1 MASWTA
7 TVLGGILTFFLSSLL
22 AAGTVEVRSAV
33 TCPSVVEVNTRLQ
46 PLLPRISAEPAERH
60 LATLNV
66 VEQSDGRK
74 ALHVRLLRSD
84 ASMIGDRHLL
94 VAGDCQAMAEA
105 AAVVIAAWETEDPS
119 SLPAPVVE
127 SAATPAAAPVASPSW
142 QCWGGVGAG
151 AGFLGGMA
159 LLGNVETQVGRN
171 TSRWRLRLSVMRELD
186 RRLDLGTGHADWHH
200 TMMAL
205 GLVLHG
211 SAGAWVGSLD
221 LGPTFGWV
229 TVKGSGFREN
239 QESQSLEYGVV
250 GGVRGGLRW
259 GRWTLWIEGRAN
271 GWLRGQRAL
280 QTYPDSK
287 ATMRKADVSASAGTA
302 FLFF

>member
-1 MASWTA
+1 M
-7 TVLGGILTFFLSSLL
+7 LGGIFTFLLSSLL

-33 TCPSVVEVNTRLQ
+33 PCPSVVDVNTRLQ
-46 PLLPRISAEPAERH
+46 PLLPRTSAEPTERH
-60 LATLNV
+60 LAMLDV
-66 VEQSDGRK
+66 VEQADGRK

-84 ASMIGDRHLL
+84 ASVIGDRHLL
-94 VAGDCQAMAEA
+94 VAGDCRAMAEA

-127 SAATPAAAPVASPSW
+127 SAATPAPTPVASPSW
-142 QCWGGVGAG
+142 QWWGGVGVG
-151 AGFLGGMA
+151 AGFLGGIA
-159 LLGNVETQVGRN
+159 PVGNIEAQVGRS
-171 TSRWRLRLSVMRELD
+171 TSHWRLRLSVMRELD

-221 LGPTFGWV
+221 LGPALGWV
-229 TVKGSGFREN
+229 TVKGNGFQDN
-239 QESQSLEYGVV
+239 QESQSLEYGVA
-250 GGVRGGLRW
+250 GGVRGGLRL
-259 GRWTLWIEGRAN
+259 GRWTLWVEGRGH

-280 QTYPDSK
+280 LSNSESK
-287 ATMRKADVSASAGTA
+287 AAEMRKADVSASAGTT

>member
-1 MASWTA
+1 M
-7 TVLGGILTFFLSSLL
+7 LGGIFTLLLSSLL

-33 TCPSVVEVNTRLQ
+33 PCPSVVDVNTRLQ
-46 PLLPRISAEPAERH
+46 PLLPRASAEPTERH
-60 LATLNV
+60 LAALDV
-66 VEQSDGRK
+66 VEQADGRK

-84 ASMIGDRHLL
+84 ASVIGDRHLF

-105 AAVVIAAWETEDPS
+105 AAVIVAAWETEDPS

-127 SAATPAAAPVASPSW
+127 SAATPAPAPVAPPSW
-142 QCWGGVGAG
+142 QWWGGVGAG

-159 LLGNVETQVGRN
+159 LVGNVETQVGRS
-171 TSRWRLRLSVMRELD
+171 TSHWRLRLSAMRELD
-186 RRLDLGTGHADWHH
+186 RRLDLDNGHADWHH
-200 TMMAL
+200 TMLAL

-211 SAGAWVGSLD
+211 SVGAWVGSLD
-221 LGPTFGWV
+221 LGPTLGWV
-229 TVKGSGFREN
+229 TLEGSGFQEN
-239 QESQSLEYGVV
+239 QESQSLEYGVD
-250 GGVRGGLRW
+250 GGVRGGLRL
-259 GRWTLWIEGRAN
+259 GRWTLWVEGRGH

-287 ATMRKADVSASAGTA
+287 ATMRKTDVSASAGTT

>member
-1 MASWTA
+1 
-7 TVLGGILTFFLSSLL
+7 VLGGIFTLLLSSLL

-33 TCPSVVEVNTRLQ
+33 PCPSTVDVNTRLQ
-46 PLLPRISAEPAERH
+46 PLLPRVSAEPTERH
-60 LATLNV
+60 LATLDV

-84 ASMIGDRHLL
+84 GSVIGDRHLL

-127 SAATPAAAPVASPSW
+127 SAAPPAPGAVESPSW
-142 QCWGGVGAG
+142 QLLGGAGVG
-151 AGFLGGMA
+151 AGFLGGIA
-159 LLGNVETQVGRN
+159 LVGNVEAQVGRS
-171 TSRWRLRLSVMRELD
+171 TSRWRLRLSLMRELD
-186 RRLDLGTGHADWHH
+186 RSLDLGTTGHADWHH
-200 TMMAL
+200 TMAAL

-211 SAGAWVGSLD
+211 SVGAWVGSLD
-221 LGPTFGWV
+221 LGPTLGWV
-229 TVKGSGFREN
+229 TVKGSGFQEN

-250 GGVRGGLRW
+250 GGARGGLRL

-271 GWLRGQRAL
+271 AWLRGQRAL
-280 QTYPDSK
+280 LTNNENK
-287 ATMRKADVSASAGTA
+287 VAEMRRADVSASAGTT